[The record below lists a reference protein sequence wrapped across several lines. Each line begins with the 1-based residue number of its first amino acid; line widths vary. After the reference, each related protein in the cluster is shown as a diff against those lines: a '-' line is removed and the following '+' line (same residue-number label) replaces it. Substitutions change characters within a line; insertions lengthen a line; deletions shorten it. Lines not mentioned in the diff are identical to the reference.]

1 MKVKD
6 AMHKGAQWV
15 SPDTPLTEVA
25 RKMKEL
31 DVGSIPVGE
40 NDRLVGMVTDRDIA
54 CRAVA
59 DGRDCDAVT
68 AREVMTD
75 GIIFCRD
82 MEDLDDAMRIMEQ
95 KQIRRLPVINEQK
108 RLVGMLSLGDVS
120 QAAPHAL
127 TGEVTAAVSA
137 PHA

>member
-59 DGRDCDAVT
+59 DGRDCDAMT